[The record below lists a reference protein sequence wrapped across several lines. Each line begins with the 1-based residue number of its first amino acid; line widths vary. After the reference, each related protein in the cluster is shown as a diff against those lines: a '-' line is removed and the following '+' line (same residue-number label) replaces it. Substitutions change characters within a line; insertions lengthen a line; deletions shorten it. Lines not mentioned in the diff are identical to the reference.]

1 MDARSARFARRSF
14 GTPRV
19 HMSNSFADKVPE
31 HAQSGATNTKAA
43 TEIKASVGSCIDIGG
58 EKQRSHG
65 INVQEGSEAEQE
77 SEQY

>member
-1 MDARSARFARRSF
+1 
-14 GTPRV
+14 
-19 HMSNSFADKVPE
+19 MSNSFADKVPE